1 MDGSDIFELSIRSQN
16 ELRELVGTPHQAVVK
31 KSVAQLDE
39 RTQDFISM
47 SPLVFISTSSAE
59 GKCDV
64 SPRGDQPGFVHILD
78 ERRLMIPEK
87 PGNRRGDSMFNI
99 LSNPHAG
106 LLFLIPG
113 LHEVLRING
122 RACVV
127 KTADVMPKWPAN
139 QEPPLL
145 SVVVEVEECFI
156 HCSRALNKSQIW
168 DVDTWPSKENLP
180 SAAEMFQAHLKING
194 YTLKE

>member
-64 SPRGDQPGFVHILD
+64 SPGG
-78 ERRLMIPEK
+78 
-87 PGNRRGDSMFNI
+87 S
-99 LSNPHAG
+99 AG
-106 LLFLIPG
+106 I
-113 LHEVLRING
+113 
-122 RACVV
+122 C
-127 KTADVMPKWPAN
+127 
-139 QEPPLL
+139 
-145 SVVVEVEECFI
+145 
-156 HCSRALNKSQIW
+156 
-168 DVDTWPSKENLP
+168 
-180 SAAEMFQAHLKING
+180 AHSG
-194 YTLKE
+194 